1 MAKTS
6 GKAIAGKVTV
16 AAAAAAA
23 AALGAGMVIPAQA
36 AHASTAGVGYYL
48 YPAATRTA
56 PERITL

>member
-16 AAAAAAA
+16 AAAAAA

>member
-16 AAAAAAA
+16 AAAAA